1 MSELSEESGKQ
12 QNTTHDLIHKQCSL
26 SWVNLSL
33 AEQEQFQEMADQSN
47 AQQCPPYESES
58 QSENEVFQDRENQ
71 GNVQPPPPYENVGD
85 TKYKNFFRK

>member
-12 QNTTHDLIHKQCSL
+12 QNTAQDLIHKKFSFN
-26 SWVNLSL
+26 WVNLSQ

-58 QSENEVFQDRENQ
+58 QSEKEEFQDKENQ
-71 GNVQPPPPYENVGD
+71 GNIQQPPPPYENVAD
-85 TKYKNFFRK
+85 TK